1 MYTHCPECSTYFR
14 ITAEQLRAAQGKVRC
29 SNCETVFSALE
40 NLEETLPAGKVTAND
55 EQAATTTKTTA
66 KKEKKAKKPK
76 KSKSAKSEGRS
87 GGMLKAL
94 FSIFLGLGLMLV
106 FISQYAYFERNTL
119 VQRYPILQPYF
130 EQACTLAHMEC
141 DFSLRKDY
149 SKLSLE
155 HKDIRVHP
163 KVKQSLLINANLLN
177 QANFVQPYPIV
188 TLTFTDSQEKIVAR
202 RGFKPEEY
210 LSNPAQAEAGLSP
223 RESALLVLEVL
234 DPGPDAINFTFDFH

>member
-40 NLEETLPAGKVTAND
+40 TLEETLPAGQVSANED
-55 EQAATTTKTTA
+55 QNTTPAKETA
-66 KKEKKAKKPK
+66 KKEKKSK
-76 KSKSAKSEGRS
+76 KSKKDKRVKTAGHGKGFI
-87 GGMLKAL
+87 KAL
-94 FSIFLGLGLMLV
+94 FSILLTLILITGFLAQ
-106 FISQYAYFERNTL
+106 FAYFQRNDL
-119 VQRYPILQPYF
+119 VAKYPVLLPYF
-130 EQACTLAHMEC
+130 EQACGLAHMEC

-163 KVKQSLLINANLLN
+163 KVKKSLLINGNLMN

-188 TLTFTDSQEKIVAR
+188 TLTFTDSQDKVVAR
-202 RGFKPEEY
+202 RGFTPTEY

-234 DPGPDAINFTFDFH
+234 DPGPDATNFTFDFH

>member
-40 NLEETLPAGKVTAND
+40 TLEETLPAGQVTAND
-55 EQAATTTKTTA
+55 DNSTPA
-66 KKEKKAKKPK
+66 KEPVKRDKKAKKPK
-76 KSKSAKSEGRS
+76 KDKSAKSPGRS
-87 GGMLKAL
+87 GGILKTL
-94 FSIFLGLGLMLV
+94 FSLILGLSLMLA
-106 FISQYAYFERNTL
+106 FLAQFAYFQRNQL
-119 VQRYPILQPYF
+119 VQRYPVLQPYF
-130 EQACTLAHMEC
+130 EQACGLAQMEC

-155 HKDIRVHP
+155 HKDIRLHP

-188 TLTFTDSQEKIVAR
+188 TLTFTDSQEKIVAQ

-210 LSNPAQAEAGLSP
+210 LSNPQQAESGLGP

>member
-40 NLEETLPAGKVTAND
+40 TLEETLPAGQVTANE
-55 EQAATTTKTTA
+55 EQSSPIPRDRPTKGR
-66 KKEKKAKKPK
+66 KSK
-76 KSKSAKSEGRS
+76 KSKKHKTAKSPGRF
-87 GGMLKAL
+87 KRFINAL
-94 FSIFLGLGLMLV
+94 FSIFLALV
-106 FISQYAYFERNTL
+106 LISAIIAQYAYFQRNVL
-119 VQRYPILQPYF
+119 VSKYPVLKPYF
-130 EQACTLAHMEC
+130 EQVCSLAHMEC

-163 KVKQSLLINANLLN
+163 KMKKSLLINGNLMN

-188 TLTFTDSQEKIVAR
+188 TLTFTDSQDKVVAK
-202 RGFKPEEY
+202 RGFKPKEY
-210 LSNPAQAEAGLSP
+210 LSNPAQAEVGLGP

>member
-29 SNCETVFSALE
+29 SNCETVFSALDT
-40 NLEETLPAGKVTAND
+40 LEETLPAGQVTAND
-55 EQAATTTKTTA
+55 DQASAPA
-66 KKEKKAKKPK
+66 KKPDKKAKKPK
-76 KSKSAKSEGRS
+76 KDKSAKSPGRS
-87 GGMLKAL
+87 RGLIKAL
-94 FSIFLGLGLMLV
+94 FSIILILTLMGV
-106 FISQYAYFERNTL
+106 FIAQFAYFQRNEL

-130 EQACTLAHMEC
+130 EQACELAHLKC
-141 DFSLRKDY
+141 DFSLRNDY
-149 SKLSLE
+149 SLLSLE
-155 HKDIRVHP
+155 HKDIRLHP

-188 TLTFTDSQEKIVAR
+188 TLTFTDSQEKIVAQ

-210 LSNPAQAEAGLSP
+210 LSNSAQAESGLGP